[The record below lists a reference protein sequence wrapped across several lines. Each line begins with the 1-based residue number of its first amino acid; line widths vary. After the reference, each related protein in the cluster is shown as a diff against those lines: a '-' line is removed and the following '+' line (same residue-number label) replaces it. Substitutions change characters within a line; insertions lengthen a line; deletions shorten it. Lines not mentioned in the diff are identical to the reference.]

1 MIRVLL
7 ADDHAIIRDGLKTI
21 LSSVGDM
28 TVAGEAS
35 DGEETL
41 ALSRTLKADVIVLDI
56 SMPGKSGIALI
67 QHLKSTSAAEI
78 LVLSMHPESQ
88 YALQALRAGAAGYI
102 TKNAAAT
109 QLIDGIRAVAQGQ
122 TYVSRDLAGRL
133 VREVQQSGTA
143 RRHEQLTPRE
153 FQILHMLVDGS
164 DINSIARALSLSNK
178 TISTHK
184 ANLQR
189 KLDVSSTAGLVHYA
203 VRHGLFGAGEPPRDA
218 TPANA

>member
-7 ADDHAIIRDGLKTI
+7 ADDHAIIRDGLKNI

-28 TVAGEAS
+28 TVAGEAR

-41 ALSRTLKADVIVLDI
+41 ALSRTLKPDVIVLDI

-109 QLIDGIRAVAQGQ
+109 QLIDGIRAVANRQS
-122 TYVSRDLAGRL
+122 YVSRDLADRL
-133 VREVQQSGTA
+133 VREVQHTGKA
-143 RRHEQLTPRE
+143 RRHDQLTPRE

-178 TISTHK
+178 TVSTHK

-189 KLDVSSTAGLVHYA
+189 KLDVTSTAGLVHYA
-203 VRHGLFGAGEPPRDA
+203 VRQGLFGAGSSPGGAEPADA
-218 TPANA
+218 